1 MISRV
6 SGFYSNWSPSIFTN
20 FIKVLTDSHKIE
32 GFDASF
38 KIPFLIGEVGSFR
51 LTLNTLN
58 SLNVKHNS
66 QKFDFE
72 QAFKEPELYPEYL
85 ETTAKEA
92 EQLKEESRARLVTDT
107 AGMSTP
113 KGWHQ
118 RFRFILTQASSNIS
132 YLKIR

>member
-32 GFDASF
+32 GFDDSF

-72 QAFKEPELYPEYL
+72 QAFKEPELY
-85 ETTAKEA
+85 
-92 EQLKEESRARLVTDT
+92 
-107 AGMSTP
+107 
-113 KGWHQ
+113 H
-118 RFRFILTQASSNIS
+118 
-132 YLKIR
+132 KITHDIQT